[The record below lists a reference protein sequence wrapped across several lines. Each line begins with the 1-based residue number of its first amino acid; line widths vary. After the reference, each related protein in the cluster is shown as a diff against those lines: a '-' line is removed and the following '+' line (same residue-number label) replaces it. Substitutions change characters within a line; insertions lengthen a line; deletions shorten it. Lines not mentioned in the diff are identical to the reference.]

1 MSRLVTTS
9 HLYTCY
15 GTLTL
20 VLSVK
25 DGSRKSVRYHKGKWL
40 TREGEENREKIFDFI
55 NENEN
60 GPVSVDEIFRF
71 FKSDENKLSKRTIHD
86 HIKKLLQQKRIWRNE
101 KDKTYVTADHD
112 FGYITTFAKMMRDAL
127 GLMISPHLM
136 NPESLARESCLPPE
150 SIGTIDSPELRS
162 NFWNNISGRSVPRS
176 SLKPRNTN
184 GNDNTNELYLLEF
197 ANRIGAYITY
207 LFIESMRPIDYNSI
221 EKNEEL
227 QSLRRDMLS
236 RSLLSIAI
244 DLRRMFRLFHG
255 LLYSTDQIK
264 KEYPAEHVFF
274 ELDKADY
281 EKVVK
286 TFKKVY
292 PKIYKGL
299 EGYWKDINN
308 DLLLQTLDLKEAIT
322 RKKIDCKHTWKKVKI
337 FKLEGNYYH
346 CRKCNNVVTEYQL
359 NR

>member
-1 MSRLVTTS
+1 MKASEKNSSSRLRFRNERVIT
-9 HLYTCY
+9 
-15 GTLTL
+15 
-20 VLSVK
+20 
-25 DGSRKSVRYHKGKWL
+25 
-40 TREGEENREKIFDFI
+40 EGEENREKIFDFI
-55 NENEN
+55 NEN
-60 GPVSVDEIFRF
+60 GPVSVDRIYKF
-71 FKSDENKLSKRTIHD
+71 FKLNKELSKRTIHD
-86 HIKKLLQQKRIWRNE
+86 HLKKLLEEEKRIWENE
-101 KDKTYVTADHD
+101 NRTYVVSDHD
-112 FGYITTFAKMMRDAL
+112 LGYITTFAKMMRDAL
-127 GLMISPHLM
+127 GLIISPHLI
-136 NPESLARESCLPPE
+136 NPESLAGESCLPPE
-150 SIGTIDSPELRS
+150 SIGTIDYPGLRS
-162 NFWNNISGRSVPRS
+162 NFWKNVTGRSVPRS
-176 SLKPRNTN
+176 LLKPKNTN

-236 RSLLSIAI
+236 RNLLSIAL

-299 EGYWKDINN
+299 EGYWKEINN
-308 DLLLQTLDLKEAIT
+308 NLLLQTMDLKEGFA
-322 RKKIDCKHTWKKVKI
+322 RKKIDCKHTWNKVKI